1 MEIMTNVN
9 LCTEDKALEKLLPE
23 YQYDKKLFTEYT
35 KVFWTFPL
43 LVNTF
48 IKSKYLHKTP
58 KRCSLEHSM
67 RVLNLCPL
75 NSSHRHIHLHWIS
88 ICVLQSFSLLFISIW
103 PYTYVK
109 SVLLKEQSIYT
120 NLIIGL
126 NRTVM
131 KHQQSSKNGWYFRE
145 KIKHKITSQ
154 SFGVVRFSSK
164 IFPRKKQQWRT
175 SL

>member
-23 YQYDKKLFTEYT
+23 YQYDKKLFIEYT

-48 IKSKYLHKTP
+48 IKSKYILHKTP
-58 KRCSLEHSM
+58 TRCSLEHSM

-88 ICVLQSFSLLFISIW
+88 ICVLQSFSLLFSIW
-103 PYTYVK
+103 PLHIRQI
-109 SVLLKEQSIYT
+109 SSIERAVMYT

-154 SFGVVRFSSK
+154 SFGV
-164 IFPRKKQQWRT
+164 
-175 SL
+175 